1 MGRQLKWVLF
11 LALFASACLSACTKT
26 TDVKVQISAQLAKDD
41 AVITGYLKNNHI
53 TANEVDSVGVS
64 TGTGVPTGIYY
75 TIDTLGT
82 GNELFTSSTEVTVGY
97 TGRQLAADGTL
108 GSVFVTTDKFHP
120 SYVLGE
126 LLRGWQLG
134 LPKDQVGGTITLYLP
149 SHYAYGPYVQSDYN
163 LPANAILV
171 FQIKLYNVT
180 N

>member
-1 MGRQLKWVLF
+1 MGQQLKWVLF

-53 TANEVDSVGVS
+53 TTQVVDSSGVS
-64 TGTGVPTGIYY
+64 TGIYY

-82 GNELFTSSTEVTVGY
+82 GNELFTSSTQVTVGY

-108 GSVFVTTDKFHP
+108 GTVFVTTDKFHP

-126 LLRGWQLG
+126 LMRGWQLG
-134 LPKDQVGGTITLYLP
+134 LPEDQVGGTITLYLP